1 MGMLRGLLL
10 SLPLLAVLPAQA
22 MEFVAPDASSARDV
36 VEYDTSADRAALK
49 AHFAE
54 AYARYPRLPQG
65 LLEALAWSQS
75 RWQHLAPA
83 KRADAHQHQP
93 RAFGVMGLYRGEGFA
108 NQVEAGAALIGVP
121 GDLVASDARHN
132 ILAAAALLDREASSL
147 PSKAAPS
154 DYAEVLQRYA
164 SFGGEAKSRI
174 QQFARASFAYDVLLA
189 LDRGVNEDGA
199 AVPERAI
206 EWEKA
211 FDVDTLSKLGAPF
224 VRLDASKDRIET
236 DGYLLD
242 PRDETLHS
250 TAPSPKSTDYAPAL
264 WVASPYHSARSVAKP
279 TAVAIHITQGSY
291 AGTISWFQSNPYSV
305 SAHFVIRSSDGQLT
319 QMVREYRVA
328 NHVKSHNDYTLGIEH
343 EGYVSNSAWYT
354 SAMYNASS
362 ALTRHFCA
370 VWSIDCRTA
379 YSGPS
384 GSTINVLS
392 TAVKIK
398 GHQHFSNNTH
408 TDPGIHWDWA
418 RYYNLLNPAQTV
430 VLDNFEA
437 GEGHFTTSPTYSGST
452 TGISTASTADRYCT
466 FAQSGAC
473 SERVL
478 LVDNSASTASWA
490 VRFLSGAGSP
500 GANTA
505 LARAGGKVG
514 FWIYT
519 GGTGMSAALGVDDSD
534 GTERSIAKAIPAN
547 TWTWLEWRLDDAA
560 QWDAWA
566 GGNGTISAASVTLD
580 AIWLYRAQTSY
591 NVNVYIDDVSHST
604 GL

>member
-1 MGMLRGLLL
+1 MGMVRGLLW
-10 SLPLLAVLPAQA
+10 SLPLLAAFPAQA
-22 MEFVAPDASSARDV
+22 VEFVAPDASSARDV
-36 VEYDTSADRAALK
+36 AEYDAITDRAALK

-54 AYARYPRLPQG
+54 AYARYPRLPAG

-75 RWQHLAPA
+75 RWTQLAPVA
-83 KRADAHQHQP
+83 ASDSHLHLP

-108 NQVEAGAALIGVP
+108 NQVEAGAALIGVSANQ
-121 GDLVASDARHN
+121 VASDARFN
-132 ILAAAALLDREASSL
+132 VLAAAALLDREASSL
-147 PSKAAPS
+147 PAKAAPA

-164 SFGGEAKSRI
+164 GFGSERKSRI
-174 QQFARASFAYDVLLA
+174 QEFARASFAYDVLLT
-189 LDRGVNEDGA
+189 LDRGVNEAGA
-199 AVPERAI
+199 VVPERAI
-206 EWEKA
+206 AWERA
-211 FDVDTLSKLGAPF
+211 FDLDMLSKLGAPF
-224 VRLDASKDRIET
+224 VRLDASKDRIITE
-236 DGYLLD
+236 GYALD
-242 PRDETLHS
+242 PRDETLHA
-250 TAPSPKSTDYAPAL
+250 TAPTAKSTDYAPAL
-264 WVASPYHSARSVAKP
+264 WVASPYHSARSVAAP
-279 TAVAIHITQGSY
+279 SAVAIHTTQGSY

-328 NHVKSHNDYTLGIEH
+328 NHVRSHNDYTLGIEH

-370 VWSIDCRTA
+370 VWNIDCRTA
-379 YSGPS
+379 YSGPA

-408 TDPGIHWDWA
+408 TDPGINWDWA
-418 RYYNLLNPAQTV
+418 RYYNLLNPAQSV

-452 TGISTASTADRYCT
+452 TGISTTSTADRHCT
-466 FAQSGAC
+466 FAKSGTC
-473 SERVL
+473 SERIL
-478 LVDNSASTASWA
+478 LVDNGASTASWA
-490 VRFLSGAGSP
+490 VRFLSGSGSP

-505 LARAGGKVG
+505 LTRAGGKVG

-534 GTERSIAKAIPAN
+534 GTERSVAKTIPAN

-566 GGNGTISAASVTLD
+566 GGNGAISAASVTLD

-591 NVNVYIDDVSHST
+591 NVNVYIDDVSHRT

>member
-1 MGMLRGLLL
+1 MGMVRGLLL
-10 SLPLLAVLPAQA
+10 SLPLLASLPTQA
-22 MEFVAPDASSARDV
+22 MEPSAEEAVARDV
-36 VEYDTSADRAALK
+36 AEHDARMDRAAFK

-54 AYARYPRLPQG
+54 AYARYPRLPVG

-83 KRADAHQHQP
+83 KRADAHQYQP

-108 NQVEAGAALIGVP
+108 NQVEAGAKLLGVP
-121 GDLVASDARHN
+121 ADLVANDARHN
-132 ILAAAALLDREASSL
+132 ILAAAALLDREATDLAPKASL
-147 PSKAAPS
+147 EH
-154 DYAEVLQRYA
+154 YAEVLARYA
-164 SFGGEAKSRI
+164 GFGGEAKSRI
-174 QQFARASFAYDVLLA
+174 QQFARASFAYDVLLS
-189 LDRGVNEDGA
+189 LDRGVNENGA
-199 AVPERAI
+199 TVPERAI
-206 EWEKA
+206 EWEQA
-211 FDVDTLSKLGAPF
+211 FDVDTLSKLAAPF

-236 DGYLLD
+236 DGYVLD

-264 WVASPYHSARSVAKP
+264 WVASPYNSARSVAKP

-343 EGYVSNSAWYT
+343 EGYVSSSSWYT

-370 VWSIDCRTA
+370 AWTIDCKTA

-392 TAVKIK
+392 SAVKIK

-437 GEGHFTTSPTYSGST
+437 SEGHFTTSPTYSGST
-452 TGISTASTADRYCT
+452 TGIGSASTADRYCT
-466 FAQSGAC
+466 FAHGGSC

-490 VRFLSGAGSP
+490 VRFLSGSGSP
-500 GANTA
+500 GANAT
-505 LARAGGKVG
+505 LTRAGGKVG

-519 GGTGMSAALGVDDSD
+519 SGSGMSAALGIDDSD
-534 GTERSIAKAIPAN
+534 GTERSIAKSIPAN
-547 TWTWLEWRLDDAA
+547 TWTRLEWRLDDAA

-566 GGNGTISAASVTLD
+566 GGNGAISASSVTLD
-580 AIWLYRAQTSY
+580 AIWLYRAETSY
-591 NVNVYIDDVSHST
+591 NVNVYLDDLSHST